1 MVKFNVFLKLNYE
14 RFNVNYEK
22 LERFSHNVSQNKYF
36 VIVSI
41 KFVIVREKKNIKF
54 LAFNIKFVIVRAFS
68 PRIMRALEDR
78 HACFFPHV
86 QKINVALPN

>member
-41 KFVIVREKKNIKF
+41 KFVIVRAKK
-54 LAFNIKFVIVRAFS
+54 NIKFVIVRAFS